1 MLSLIIVIWLEL
13 FQFRI
18 DVKFEHKLFCKEIF
32 TYTYRTNNDMKQ
44 KLQQGF
50 LSLSFFALLWGFF
63 SIQVAHGQTFTSF
76 GSAST
81 SINSS
86 LVINGTNLTGVTS
99 VKFGETPAKFTIN
112 SSTQITAIVP
122 KLANTGTV
130 RITKPTGSVL
140 STSISV
146 SRQSTSYVVSSVT
159 ANFNSINVGSSSTST
174 FTDLDGDGLLD
185 MIVGKEDGTLSHYE
199 QATAN
204 SNSFTFVTAAF
215 NTIDVGLL
223 SAPTFTDLDGDGLLD
238 MIVGK
243 NDGTLSLYEQATAN
257 STSFTLV
264 SPAFNTIDVGTNS
277 KPTFTDLDGD
287 GLLDMIVGKNDGNL
301 SHYEQTTANS
311 NTFTLVTLSF
321 NGIDVGFYSDP
332 TITDLDGDG
341 KLDMIIAQFDGNPF
355 HYEQITA
362 NSTTFS
368 LVSAGFNSIY
378 VNFAYNS
385 TFTDIDGDGL
395 LDMMIGRADGSLE
408 RYEQRQSP
416 IISSLSANSVC
427 QGGTIS
433 ISGTA
438 LYDASSWTYVTING
452 ISVGNMTQSPT
463 DITFTVPANA
473 TSGNVVVTTDFGTS
487 NAVPLTI
494 NATPTA
500 SISGNTSFCI
510 GGNTVLTS
518 NATAGSGT
526 ISSYQW
532 KVGGVNVASGGASAT
547 YTATAAGSYT
557 VTVTNSNGC
566 SFTSSAYVVSVN
578 PLPSPTITASGA
590 TTVCSGGSVSLSATE
605 QKSTLQF
612 NGSTQSANLATL
624 AVTTNTMTMEAWVY
638 ANGSQ
643 STYTGLIMT
652 RKDASYASGLNFST
666 TNTLGYI
673 WNGAYWGWTGGLQI
687 TPNTWF
693 HVALVI
699 EPTKATIYLN
709 GVPTVNTGANAS
721 VTFTDITQLCTDM
734 GGRFFNGQ
742 MKEVRIWNAA
752 RTQAQIQAGMY
763 GIVPTSSA
771 NLLAFYKLDEGTGTS
786 VNDASAH
793 YAAGSL
799 VGAPSW
805 VTATSPFT
813 NSSFLWSPG
822 SATTNSISATTTGN
836 YTVAVTNAN
845 GCATTAAA
853 TTVTVD
859 PVVVLADN
867 AQPNCLGNGLNFNGI
882 NNSVTATSTTLGN
895 FGASAFTVELWVKTS
910 STNNQNL
917 INKRA
922 SCNNT
927 SMWNIKLQ
935 GGVPLLEM
943 IENTSGTN
951 FFALY
956 ANKAIN
962 DGTWHHI
969 ACTRSATGGIAKIYI
984 DGVLSSTA
992 TGAIANIS
1000 TTASLQIGTSVC
1012 NASNDGTNYFRGT
1025 LDEIR
1030 LWTVERSAV
1039 QMAASM
1045 NTALIGTETGL
1056 GAYYDCNQGTSE
1068 GVNTAITT
1076 LIDKTAAANTATL
1089 VSFTKTG
1096 TTSNFVSG
1104 AGALSVCIGG
1114 STAAF
1119 TNSQAGGTWAIVN
1132 GTGSATVS
1140 TAGVVTGVS
1149 AGIVKLTYSYSN
1161 ACGNLVTSNSV
1172 TVSPNN
1178 TASAASTTPTL
1189 CINTPLST
1197 ITHSTVGATGI
1208 GTATGFPAGVTATWA
1223 ANTITISGT
1232 PTASGTFNYS
1242 IPLTG
1247 GCGSVNA
1254 TGTITVTA
1262 NKTASVAS
1270 SIPTLCIST
1279 ALTNITHTTT
1289 GATGIGTA
1297 TGLPAGVT
1305 ATWANNT
1312 ITVSGTP
1319 TASGTFSYAIPLTG
1333 GCGNLNA
1340 TGTITVTPA
1349 MTASAASSTPSLC
1362 INTAL
1367 TNITHSINGATGIV
1381 PPSAVSYSLPPAV
1394 TNPTTIEDL
1403 GNVTISLNGSVIL
1416 NNTTPINSLSGT
1428 IGTASGTAG
1437 GYADFTAFGPYA
1449 MYPGSTYTFSL
1460 SSIMAAYSYRY
1471 FNAMAMYIDYNRNGV
1486 FTDAGEQVYTAS
1498 ALTLGDHTETGTFTI
1513 PSSALL
1519 GVTRMRVICN
1529 EGLIISPT
1537 QNVSYGEY
1545 EEYSISMGGIGSS
1558 GYGLPAGVT
1567 ASWASNTLT
1576 ISGTPTAAG
1585 TFNYAI
1591 PLTGGC
1597 GNVNATGIIT
1607 VTPAMTASA
1616 ASSTPTLCINTPLA
1630 NITHSTTGATGIVSP
1645 AASYSLPP
1653 AVTIPTLYEDLGKVT
1668 IMVNGSYTTIINNI
1682 TPINS
1687 LSGTIGT
1694 ASGINGSY
1702 SDFTAFGPY
1711 AMNPGSTY
1719 SFSLSSITTGT
1730 SQDNAMAI
1738 YIDYNRNGVFTDAG
1752 EQVYA
1757 ASALTLGAHTET
1769 GTFTIPTSALLG
1781 VTRMRVICNQGL
1793 ITSPTQ
1799 TINFGEY
1806 EEYSISMGGIGGYG
1820 LPAGVTA
1827 AWASNT
1833 LTISGTPTVLGAFN
1847 YAIPL
1852 AGGCGLVNAT
1862 GTITVP
1868 TNTAGAASSTPTL
1881 CINTPLSNITH
1892 TTTAATGIGTAT
1904 GLPGGVTAAWA
1915 SNTITISGT
1924 PTASGTFNYSI
1935 PLTGGCG
1942 SANATG
1948 TITVT
1953 PALTASAASSTP
1965 SLCIHTALT
1974 NITHVASGIVSPN
1987 AANYSLPPAVT
1998 YPLSYEDLTHVTI
2011 EYNGNLVLSNITPV
2025 NSLSGTMGTAS
2036 GTAGSYSDFTAFG
2049 PYNMYPGST
2058 YFFSLSSGNSSNLYN
2073 NTMAIYIDYNRN
2085 GVFTDPGEQAYTST
2099 PYNFGNHT
2107 DFGTFMIPG
2116 SAKLGVTR
2124 MRIICRLDGIG
2135 NSPITSPTQE
2145 VHYGEYEEYS
2155 INIGGIGASGYGLP
2169 AGVTAAWASNTITIS
2184 GTPTASGNFNY
2195 SIPLTD
2201 GCAVYATGTITVAP
2215 AMTASAASSTPTL
2228 CINTPLTNITH
2239 STTGATGILSLNA
2252 ASYTLPPAVV
2262 YPTADEDLGN
2272 VTISLN
2278 GSVVLN
2284 NTTPINSLSGTIGTA
2299 SGTAGGY
2306 ADFTAFGSYAMYPGS
2321 TYTFSLSSITTGT
2334 SYNNAMA
2341 IYIDYN
2347 RNGVFTDAGE
2357 QVYSASARTLGAHT
2371 ETGTFT
2377 IPSSALLGVTR
2388 MRVICNEGLIIS
2400 PTQNVSY
2407 GEYEEYSISM
2417 GYGLPAG
2424 VTAAWVNNTIT
2435 ISGTPT
2441 QSGTFSYTIP
2451 LTGCGTV
2458 GATGTITVN
2467 TNTASAAS
2475 STPSLCINAPLTNI
2489 THSTTGATGI
2499 GTIIGLPSGVTASW
2513 ASNTIT
2519 ISGTPTQSGTF
2530 NYSIPLTGGCGS
2542 ANATGTI
2549 MVNTNTASVASSAPT
2564 LCNNTPL
2571 NITHTTTG
2579 ATGIGTAIGLPIG
2592 VTAAWFYNKITISG
2606 TPTQSGTF
2614 NYAIPSTGGCGPQGA
2629 TGTIVVLVAPSV
2641 TIAANPGNSI
2651 TTGTSVTFTATPTN
2665 GGATPAY
2672 QWKKN
2677 GNNVG
2682 TNSITYTDSAI
2693 LNGDVITCALTNN
2706 SPCTVTSNSITMEES
2721 YPCPSSTTWTSQS
2734 TVQNNNTWNSVTYGN
2749 GLYVAVSGNGKV
2761 MTSPDAIT
2769 WTPQTSALNN
2779 YWTSVTYGNNLFVA
2793 VSYQGNIMT
2802 SGNGILWIL
2811 QSPPVNPPFPTQ
2823 TYYGTWY
2830 SVTYGNGKFVAVD
2843 IYGRTMNSPDGINW
2857 TVRGYTGG
2865 GDWTS
2870 VTYGNGKFV
2879 AVGER
2884 NAATSTNGGNSW
2896 ENSTNAPP
2904 YDYWISVCYG
2914 KGLFVAVAAF
2924 GGVMTSPDGNTWTS
2938 QTPSPGYN
2946 EWYSVTYGNNLFVAV
2961 AYTGGLMT
2969 SPDGINWTGRTPAVN
2984 NSWSSVTYG
2993 NGVFVAVSLDG
3004 TNNRVMTSFPA
3015 LVTPS
3020 VIIAANPGDSITTG
3034 TSVTYT
3040 ATPTNGGFTPAYQ
3053 WKKNG
3058 INVGNNSITYTDATL
3073 ANGDIIT
3080 CVLTSNNPCASTAN
3094 ANSNGITM
3102 VVLSANANL
3111 NALSLSSGTLSP
3123 TFASAITS
3131 YTASVNNAVSSI
3143 TVTPTRSDV
3152 NATIQVRINGA
3163 TYATVSSGVASN
3175 ALPLNVGNNSI
3186 DVRVTAQDGTTTKT
3200 YTTTVSRCTLSSF
3213 ITNVSICPSQLPYN
3227 WNGSRSA
3234 AGTYTYTTTNSQGC
3248 DSMATLYLTI
3258 KSPTSS
3264 TDSITINASQ
3274 LPYSWN
3280 GLTFNAAGT
3289 QTAHLTNA
3297 AGCDSAAT
3305 LTLSVTAST
3314 VAFHLK
3320 AMLQGL
3326 YIGNGKMIAAP
3337 FSADGVSPMSIADT
3351 ITVELRDTTQFNVI
3365 HSIKGLLDTAGNAII
3380 TFPGSVNGNRY
3391 YLVVGHRNSIAVW
3404 SANPVTIS
3412 ATTNYDFTNA
3422 ITKAFGSNM
3431 AEDGGVFMLFSGDI
3445 NQDGSIDFSDYPDL
3459 DISSSNGDLG
3469 YLPFDLNGDASVDFS
3484 DYPTLDINSSQGV
3497 LVVTP

>member
-1 MLSLIIVIWLEL
+1 M
-13 FQFRI
+13 
-18 DVKFEHKLFCKEIF
+18 
-32 TYTYRTNNDMKQ
+32 
-44 KLQQGF
+44 
-50 LSLSFFALLWGFF
+50 
-63 SIQVAHGQTFTSF
+63 
-76 GSAST
+76 
-81 SINSS
+81 
-86 LVINGTNLTGVTS
+86 
-99 VKFGETPAKFTIN
+99 P
-112 SSTQITAIVP
+112 
-122 KLANTGTV
+122 
-130 RITKPTGSVL
+130 
-140 STSISV
+140 
-146 SRQSTSYVVSSVT
+146 
-159 ANFNSINVGSSSTST
+159 TST

-287 GLLDMIVGKNDGNL
+287 GLLDMIVGKQAGTL
-301 SHYEQTTANS
+301 SHYEQAAVNGTS
-311 NTFTLVTLSF
+311 FTLVNPAF
-321 NGIDVGFYSDP
+321 NTIDVGFTSDP

-341 KLDMIIAQFDGNPF
+341 KLDMIIGQFDGNSF

-395 LDMMIGRADGSLE
+395 LDMMIGRTDGSLE

-416 IISSLSANSVC
+416 IISNLSANAVC

-438 LYDASSWTYVTING
+438 LYDASSWTHVTING
-452 ISVGNMTQSPT
+452 ISAGNTTQSPT

-500 SISGNTSFCI
+500 SISGNTSLCI

-566 SFTSSAYVVSVN
+566 SFTSSAYMVSVN
-578 PLPSPTITASGA
+578 ALPSPTITAAGA
-590 TTVCSGGSVSLSATE
+590 TTFCSGGSVSLSASE

-638 ANGSQ
+638 ANGAQ
-643 STYTGLIMT
+643 FTYTGLIMT
-652 RKDASYASGLNFST
+652 RKDASYASGLNFSA

-673 WNGAYWGWTGGLQI
+673 WNGAYWGWTGGPQI

-709 GVPTVNTGANAS
+709 GVPTVNTGANPS

-771 NLLAFYKLDEGTGTS
+771 NLLAFYKLDEGSGTS

-822 SATTNSISATTTGN
+822 SATTNSISATTAGN

-845 GCATTAAA
+845 GCAKTAAA

-867 AQPNCLGNGLNFNGI
+867 AQPNRLGNGLNFNGI

-895 FGASAFTVELWVKTS
+895 FGAGAFTVELWVKTP
-910 STNNQNL
+910 STSNQNL

-969 ACTRSATGGIAKIYI
+969 ACTRSASGGIAKIYI

-1076 LIDKTAAANTATL
+1076 LTDKTVAANTATL

-1140 TAGVVTGVS
+1140 TAGVVTGVT
-1149 AGIVKLTYSYSN
+1149 AGIVKLTYSYNN

-1178 TASAASTTPTL
+1178 TASAASSTPIL
-1189 CINTPLST
+1189 CINTALSN
-1197 ITHSTVGATGI
+1197 ITHSTTGATGI
-1208 GTATGFPAGVTATWA
+1208 GTATGLPAGVTAAWA

-1232 PTASGTFNYS
+1232 PTAAGTFNYA
-1242 IPLTG
+1242 IPLSG
-1247 GCGSVNA
+1247 GCGTVNA

-1270 SIPTLCIST
+1270 STPTLCINT
-1279 ALTNITHTTT
+1279 PLTSITHTTT
-1289 GATGIGTA
+1289 GATGIGTS

-1305 ATWANNT
+1305 ATWANDT
-1312 ITVSGTP
+1312 ITISGTP
-1319 TASGTFSYAIPLTG
+1319 TASGTFSYTIPLTG
-1333 GCGNLNA
+1333 GCGSVNA
-1340 TGTITVTPA
+1340 TGT
-1349 MTASAASSTPSLC
+1349 
-1362 INTAL
+1362 
-1367 TNITHSINGATGIV
+1367 
-1381 PPSAVSYSLPPAV
+1381 
-1394 TNPTTIEDL
+1394 
-1403 GNVTISLNGSVIL
+1403 
-1416 NNTTPINSLSGT
+1416 
-1428 IGTASGTAG
+1428 
-1437 GYADFTAFGPYA
+1437 
-1449 MYPGSTYTFSL
+1449 
-1460 SSIMAAYSYRY
+1460 
-1471 FNAMAMYIDYNRNGV
+1471 
-1486 FTDAGEQVYTAS
+1486 
-1498 ALTLGDHTETGTFTI
+1498 
-1513 PSSALL
+1513 
-1519 GVTRMRVICN
+1519 
-1529 EGLIISPT
+1529 
-1537 QNVSYGEY
+1537 
-1545 EEYSISMGGIGSS
+1545 
-1558 GYGLPAGVT
+1558 
-1567 ASWASNTLT
+1567 
-1576 ISGTPTAAG
+1576 
-1585 TFNYAI
+1585 
-1591 PLTGGC
+1591 
-1597 GNVNATGIIT
+1597 IT

-1616 ASSTPTLCINTPLA
+1616 ASSTPTLCINTPLT
-1630 NITHSTTGATGIVSP
+1630 NITHSITGATGILSLN

-1653 AVTIPTLYEDLGKVT
+1653 AVTKPTLYEDLGKVT

-1752 EQVYA
+1752 EQVYS

-1769 GTFTIPTSALLG
+1769 GIFTIPSSAFLG
-1781 VTRMRVICNQGL
+1781 VTRMRVICNSQGL

-1799 TINFGEY
+1799 TINSGEY
-1806 EEYSISMGGIGGYG
+1806 EEYSIRMGVAANYG

-1827 AWASNT
+1827 AWANNT
-1833 LTISGTPTVLGAFN
+1833 ITISGTPTVLGAFN

-1862 GTITVP
+1862 GTIMVP
-1868 TNTAGAASSTPTL
+1868 TNTAGAASSKPTL

-1892 TTTAATGIGTAT
+1892 TTTTTTGIGTAT

-1987 AANYSLPPAVT
+1987 AASYSLPPAVT
-1998 YPLSYEDLTHVTI
+1998 YNLSYEDLTNVTI
-2011 EYNGNLVLSNITPV
+2011 IDNGNVVLNNTTPI
-2025 NSLSGTMGTAS
+2025 NSLSGTIGTAS
-2036 GTAGSYSDFTAFG
+2036 GTRGGYSDFTAFG

-2085 GVFTDPGEQAYTST
+2085 GVFTDPGEQVYTSV
-2099 PYNFGNHT
+2099 PDILGNHT
-2107 DFGTFMIPG
+2107 DYGTFMIP
-2116 SAKLGVTR
+2116 SWASLGVTR
-2124 MRIICRLDGIG
+2124 MRIICRMDGLG
-2135 NSPITSPTQE
+2135 ASPITSPTQE

-2155 INIGGIGASGYGLP
+2155 LNIGGIGASGYGLP

-2201 GCAVYATGTITVAP
+2201 GCAVYATGTITVTP

-2278 GSVVLN
+2278 GSVILN

-2299 SGTAGGY
+2299 SGTAGSY
-2306 ADFTAFGSYAMYPGS
+2306 ADFTAFGPYAMYPGS

-2357 QVYSASARTLGAHT
+2357 QVYSASALTLGAHS

-2451 LTGCGTV
+2451 LTGGCGTIGATGTITV
-2458 GATGTITVN
+2458 NTNTASAASSTPSLCTNTPLSNITHSTTGATGIGTATGLPAGVTASWASNTITISGTPTASGTFSYSIPLTGGCVNLNATGTITVN

-2779 YWTSVTYGNNLFVA
+2779 TWISVTYGNNLFVA
-2793 VSYQGNIMT
+2793 VSYEGNIMT
-2802 SGNGILWIL
+2802 SGNGTLWTL
-2811 QSPPVNPPFPTQ
+2811 QSPPVNPAVPTL

-3094 ANSNGITM
+3094 ANSNGIIM

-3123 TFASAITS
+3123 TFASATTS
-3131 YTASVNNAVSSI
+3131 YTARVSSAISSI
-3143 TVTPTRSDV
+3143 TVTPTRSDA
-3152 NATIQVRINGA
+3152 NATIQLRVNGA
-3163 TYATVSSGVASN
+3163 TYVTVSSGAASN
-3175 ALPLNVGNNSI
+3175 ALPLNVGNNYI

-3200 YTTTVSRCTLSSF
+3200 YTITVSRCTSSSS
-3213 ITNVSICPSQLPYN
+3213 ITNASICPSQLPYS

-3234 AGTYTYTTTNSQGC
+3234 AGNYTYTSTNSQGC
-3248 DSMATLYLTI
+3248 DSVATLNLTI
-3258 KSPTSS
+3258 KAPTSS
-3264 TDSITINASQ
+3264 NDSITINSSQ

-3289 QTAHLTNA
+3289 QTANLTNA

-3305 LTLSVTAST
+3305 LTLSVTSST

-3326 YIGNGKMIAAP
+3326 NIGNGKMIAAP

-3351 ITVELRDTTQFNVI
+3351 ITVELRENTTPFNVI
-3365 HSIKGLLDTAGNAII
+3365 HTINGILDTAGNATIA
-3380 TFPGSVNGNRY
+3380 FPSSVNGNSY
-3391 YLVVGHRNSIAVW
+3391 YVVVGHRNSLSAW
-3404 SANPVTIS
+3404 SASPITFS

-3422 ITKAFGSNM
+3422 ITKAYGSNM

-3445 NQDGSIDFSDYPDL
+3445 NQDGSIDFNDYPDL
-3459 DISSSNGDLG
+3459 DTSCINGDLG
-3469 YLPFDLNGDASVDFS
+3469 YLPYDLNGDASVDFN
-3484 DYPTLDINSSQGV
+3484 DYPFIDINCINGV
-3497 LVVTP
+3497 ILITP